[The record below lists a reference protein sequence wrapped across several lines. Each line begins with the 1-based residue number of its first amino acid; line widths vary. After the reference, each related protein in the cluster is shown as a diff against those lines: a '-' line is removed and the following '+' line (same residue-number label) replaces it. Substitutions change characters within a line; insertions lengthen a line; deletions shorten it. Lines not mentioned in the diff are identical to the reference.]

1 MDTYSGAPQWM
12 LTPAMSINISRI
24 EEPEMSS
31 RHHPWGIRSKI
42 LQIVLT
48 SHRITRPIEAR

>member
-12 LTPAMSINISRI
+12 LTSAMSINISRI

-31 RHHPWGIRSKI
+31 RHHPCSLVSYLI
-42 LQIVLT
+42 LYK
-48 SHRITRPIEAR
+48 